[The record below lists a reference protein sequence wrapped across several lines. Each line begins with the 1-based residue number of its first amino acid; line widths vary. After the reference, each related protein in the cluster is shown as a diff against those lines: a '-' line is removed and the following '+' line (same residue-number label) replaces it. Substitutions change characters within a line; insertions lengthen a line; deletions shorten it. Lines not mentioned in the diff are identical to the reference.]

1 MEIERVNSGAGLIN
15 TKLRGM
21 TPDTLQRMV
30 LLRVWL
36 RVAVAKIES
45 VGLELT
51 METISAAIF
60 AAAEEEVSD
69 DDDD

>member
-1 MEIERVNSGAGLIN
+1 
-15 TKLRGM
+15 
-21 TPDTLQRMV
+21 MV

-45 VGLELT
+45 AGLELN
-51 METISAAIF
+51 METMSAAIF

-69 DDDD
+69 DDD

>member
-15 TKLRGM
+15 TKLRGSM

-36 RVAVAKIES
+36 HVAVAKIES
-45 VGLELT
+45 AGHELN
-51 METISAAIF
+51 METMSAANF

-69 DDDD
+69 DDD